1 MEFDLDPADEA
12 FRQQVRQFLL
22 DKLPADIAERTR
34 RCYHPQRE
42 DVRRWTQ
49 IVYDQGWSGPNWPV
63 EWGGTGWSHLR
74 EFIFEEE
81 CALAGAPQLDVA
93 GFRMFGPVIMTFGSQ
108 QMKDRF
114 REPILRGEITWGQ
127 GFSEPNAGSD
137 LGALTTRA
145 IRDGNEYVINGRKIW
160 TTNAHTANVICLLAK
175 TNPESERGISMI
187 IIDANAPGVTVRPI
201 IDIGEGH
208 SLNETI
214 FEDARTPVTDLI
226 GEEGQGWAYAKFLL
240 DNERASSAD
249 VPANKFN
256 LMKLRQIAQRVRDD
270 GTRLVDSP
278 DFATRLAQLEID
290 LQALEFMTLRA
301 LTEKSG
307 GTRMPVGSLLKI
319 RGSELM
325 QKTGEMQ
332 VEALGD
338 YAAYAYPDP
347 SETAEGTRAWP
358 PGPDFAPGV
367 VSDYMYRRANTIYGG
382 ANEVQRHIIARSFLE
397 L

>member
-1 MEFDLDPADEA
+1 MEFNMDPADEA
-12 FRQQVRQFLL
+12 FRQEVRQFLQE
-22 DKLPADIAERTR
+22 KLPADIAERTR

-108 QMKDRF
+108 PLKDRF

-137 LGALTTRA
+137 LGALSTRA
-145 IRDGNEYVINGRKIW
+145 VRDGNDYVINGRKIW
-160 TTNAHTANVICLLAK
+160 TTNAHTADVICLLAK
-175 TNPESERGISMI
+175 TNPESKRGISMI
-187 IIDANAPGVTVRPI
+187 IIDADAPGVTVRPI

-226 GEEGQGWAYAKFLL
+226 GEEGQGWTYAKFLL

-249 VPANKFN
+249 VPANKFS
-256 LMKLRQIAQRVRDD
+256 LMKLRQIAHRIRPD
-270 GTRLVDSP
+270 GSRLIDSP
-278 DFATRLAQLEID
+278 DFSTRLAQLEVD
-290 LQALEFMTLRA
+290 LQALEFLTLRA

-307 GTRMPVGSLLKI
+307 GTRLPVGSLLKI

-347 SETAEGTRAWP
+347 SETPQGTGAWP
-358 PGPDFAPGV
+358 PGPEFAPGV
-367 VSDYMYRRANTIYGG
+367 VADYMYRRANTIYGG